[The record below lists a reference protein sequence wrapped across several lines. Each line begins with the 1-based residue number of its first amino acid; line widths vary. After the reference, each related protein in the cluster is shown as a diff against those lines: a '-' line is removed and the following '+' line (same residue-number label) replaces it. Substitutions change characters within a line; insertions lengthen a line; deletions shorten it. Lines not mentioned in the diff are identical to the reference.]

1 MVCAPELAAKRPGC
15 ECPLLATR
23 EEAIPLDQIKRVTVC
38 VTYEGGGERRHTIAG
53 GDLPAVLLRMLL
65 ALL

>member
-1 MVCAPELAAKRPGC
+1 MPPPGPLARDRTT
-15 ECPLLATR
+15 ER

-38 VTYEGGGERRHTIAG
+38 VTYEGGEERRHTVAG